1 MCGIFTE
8 IFISYLS
15 FGTIMIQKS
24 AFDFFEEYLE
34 KKSLFK
40 NADALTLKFNPES
53 ISYRDQ
59 EVNLL
64 AQILAPALKNIKPS
78 NVFIYGK
85 PGTGKTLVVRN
96 VVNSMEQISTQR
108 NIPLKSIYLNCKLQ
122 NVADTEY
129 RILAQLA
136 REFGRD
142 IPSTGLPT
150 NEVYNEFNSALDASK
165 KLVILILDE
174 IDVLIHKCGDNIL
187 YNLTRINESLKNSSI
202 AIVGISN
209 DINFKNN
216 LEPRVKSSLGE
227 EEVIFAPYD
236 AVQLKEIL
244 DQRATIA
251 FNENSYDELVIAK
264 CAAYA
269 AQQHGDARRAIAL
282 LRVAGELAERSNKN
296 LIEEFVD
303 LAEKQ
308 LEKDTVMEVIKNLTL
323 QSKMVFHSIISILK
337 NRVTPA
343 FTGEIFE
350 FYKKLCQKNGIDYL
364 TQRRVSDL
372 IRELD
377 SLGMIN
383 ADIISK
389 GRYGRTREINLGI
402 DKTYA
407 NKISISLSEDLDL
420 K

>member
-1 MCGIFTE
+1 MV
-8 IFISYLS
+8 
-15 FGTIMIQKS
+15 QKS

-34 KKSLFK
+34 RKSLFK
-40 NADALTLKFNPES
+40 NADALTLKFTPES

-59 EVNLL
+59 EVNLI
-64 AQILAPALKNIKPS
+64 AQILAPSLKNIKPS
-78 NVFIYGK
+78 NIFIYGK
-85 PGTGKTLVVRN
+85 PGTGKTLVVKN
-96 VVNSMEQISTQR
+96 VINSMEHISSKR

-136 REFGRD
+136 REFGKD

-150 NEVYNEFNSALDASK
+150 NEVYAEFNSALEASK
-165 KLVILILDE
+165 NLVILILDE
-174 IDVLIHKCGDNIL
+174 IDVLVNKCGDNIL

-202 AIVGISN
+202 TIVGISN

-227 EEVIFAPYD
+227 EEIIFSPYD

-244 DQRATIA
+244 DQRAILA
-251 FNENSYDELVIAK
+251 FNDNSFDELVIAK

-282 LRVAGELAERSNKN
+282 LRVSGELAERSNKT
-296 LIEEFVD
+296 LTEEFVD

-323 QSKMVFHSIISILK
+323 QSKMVFYATLLIIK
-337 NRVTPA
+337 NRVTPV

-350 FYKKLCQKNGIDYL
+350 SYRKLCVKNGIDCL
-364 TQRRVSDL
+364 TQRRLSDL
-372 IRELD
+372 IGELD
-377 SLGMIN
+377 SLGLIRAN
-383 ADIISK
+383 VISK
-389 GRYGRTREINLGI
+389 GRYGRTREISLAI
-402 DKTYA
+402 DKDYS
-407 NKISISLSEDLDL
+407 NKISITLSEDLEL

>member
-1 MCGIFTE
+1 
-8 IFISYLS
+8 
-15 FGTIMIQKS
+15 MIQKS

-40 NADALTLKFNPES
+40 NPDALTLKFNPES
-53 ISYRDQ
+53 ICYRDQ

-78 NVFIYGK
+78 NIFIYGK
-85 PGTGKTLVVRN
+85 PGTGKTLVVKN
-96 VVNSMEQISTQR
+96 VLKSMEEVSQKR

-136 REFGRD
+136 REFGKD
-142 IPSTGLPT
+142 IPATGLPT
-150 NEVYNEFNSALDASK
+150 NEVYSEFNSALDASK
-165 KLVILILDE
+165 NLVILVLDE
-174 IDVLIHKCGDNIL
+174 IDVLVNKCGDNIL
-187 YNLTRINESLKNSSI
+187 YNLTRINENLKNSSI
-202 AIVGISN
+202 AIIGISN
-209 DINFKNN
+209 DVNFKNN

-227 EEVIFAPYD
+227 EEVIFSPYD
-236 AVQLKEIL
+236 AVQLREIL
-244 DQRATIA
+244 EQRAKLA
-251 FNENSYDELVIAK
+251 FTDDSFDESVIAK

-282 LRVAGELAERSNKN
+282 LRVAGELAERSNKM
-296 LIEEFVD
+296 LTEEFVD

-308 LEKDTVMEVIKNLTL
+308 LEKDNVMEVIRNLTL
-323 QSKMVFHSIISILK
+323 QSKMVFYSIISLLK
-337 NRVTPA
+337 NRVTPV

-350 FYKKLCQKNGIDYL
+350 FYKKICSKNSIDCL
-364 TQRRVSDL
+364 TQRRLSDL
-372 IRELD
+372 IGELD

-389 GRYGRTREINLGI
+389 GRYGRTREINLAI
-402 DKTYA
+402 DKDYA
-407 NKISISLSEDLDL
+407 NKVSISLCEDLEL
-420 K
+420 KV